1 MNSYIIAILP
11 DRIKAE
17 AAYTA
22 LEKAGI
28 PLERLAILGRG
39 YKTAD
44 EFGFLD
50 PDQQARKG
58 FLRMAI
64 WLIPFGFF
72 AGYTFDLITQLN
84 TFAWAGEPGNHIVGG
99 ILGSLGGAMGSFF
112 VGGSSGLLFGSG
124 DDLPYR
130 NRLSSGKYL
139 VAVQS
144 LGQFK
149 DEAINILQSFN
160 PESLQNY
167 NLGQ

>member
-1 MNSYIIAILP
+1 MNNYIIAILP

-28 PLERLAILGRG
+28 PQKRLAIVGKG

-50 PDQQARKG
+50 PNQQAQKG

-64 WLIPFGFF
+64 WLVPFGFF
-72 AGYTFDLITQLN
+72 AGYTFDVITNLD
-84 TFAWAGEPGNHIVGG
+84 TFSWAGDPGNHIVGG
-99 ILGSLGGAMGSFF
+99 LLAALGGAMGSFF
-112 VGGSSGLLFGSG
+112 VGGSGGLLFGST

-130 NRLSSGKYL
+130 NRLNAGKYL
-139 VAVQS
+139 VVVQ
-144 LGQFK
+144 GIEQFK
-149 DEAINILQSFN
+149 TEAVKILESFQ
-160 PESLQNY
+160 PESLENY
-167 NLGQ
+167 S